1 MIVFVFLPHS
11 TVYSMFRIIIRERFI
26 FLAIFDMRLEL
37 ECASVFNR
45 LHLYEAYLFV
55 E

>member
-1 MIVFVFLPHS
+1 MIVFAFLLH
-11 TVYSMFRIIIRERFI
+11 TIVYSMFRIIIREQFI

-37 ECASVFNR
+37 GCECVFNR
-45 LHLYEAYLFV
+45 LHLYEAYLYV